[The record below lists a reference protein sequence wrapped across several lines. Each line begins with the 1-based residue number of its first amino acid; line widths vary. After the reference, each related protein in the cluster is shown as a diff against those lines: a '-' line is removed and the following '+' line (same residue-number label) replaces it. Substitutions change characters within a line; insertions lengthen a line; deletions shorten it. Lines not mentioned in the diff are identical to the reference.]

1 MFYMTKKK
9 ILVPLDGTD
18 RSMHSLDWLKKLF
31 KEDKVTITLMTI
43 REIVMANDMTITN
56 STIEQAQKD
65 TDEILDKA
73 EKKLEGYEVE
83 KYSDF
88 GSAPDKILLK
98 SKLDNYDVIIMTK
111 SNKKGLARIIGSV
124 TNKVLK
130 NADTLVIVVPE

>member
-1 MFYMTKKK
+1 MTKKK
-9 ILVPLDGTD
+9 ILVPLDGTE
-18 RSMHSLDWLKKLF
+18 RSMHSIDWLKKLF
-31 KEDKVTITLMTI
+31 KEDRVTITLMTI
-43 REIVMANDMTITN
+43 REIVMANDITITN

-65 TDEILDKA
+65 MDEVLDKA

-98 SKLDNYDVIIMTK
+98 SKLENYDVIIMTK

-130 NADTLVIVVPE
+130 NAHTLVIVVPE

>member
-1 MFYMTKKK
+1 MTKKK

-18 RSMHSLDWLKKLF
+18 RSMHSIDWLKKLF
-31 KEDKVTITLMTI
+31 KADKVKITLMTI
-43 REIVMANDMTITN
+43 REIVMANDMAITN

-65 TDEILDKA
+65 MDEILDKA

-98 SKLDNYDVIIMTK
+98 SKLDNYDIIIMTK

-130 NADTLVIVVPE
+130 NANTLVIVVPE

>member
-1 MFYMTKKK
+1 MTKKK

>member
-1 MFYMTKKK
+1 MTKKK

-65 TDEILDKA
+65 MDEILDKA

-98 SKLDNYDVIIMTK
+98 SKLDNYDIIIMTK

>member
-1 MFYMTKKK
+1 MTKKK
-9 ILVPLDGTD
+9 ILVPLDGTE
-18 RSMHSLDWLKKLF
+18 RSMHSIDWLKKLF
-31 KEDKVTITLMTI
+31 KEDRVTITLMTI

-56 STIEQAQKD
+56 TTIEQAQKD
-65 TDEILDKA
+65 MDEILDKA
-73 EKKLEGYEVE
+73 EKKLEGYDVE

-88 GSAPDKILLK
+88 GSAADKILLK

-130 NADTLVIVVPE
+130 NAHTLVIVVPE

>member
-1 MFYMTKKK
+1 MTKKK

-18 RSMHSLDWLKKLF
+18 RSMHSIDWLKKLF
-31 KEDKVTITLMTI
+31 KADKVTITLMTI

-65 TDEILDKA
+65 MDEILDKA

-98 SKLDNYDVIIMTK
+98 SKLDNYDIIIMTK

>member
-1 MFYMTKKK
+1 MTKKK

-18 RSMHSLDWLKKLF
+18 RSMHSIDWLKKLF
-31 KEDKVTITLMTI
+31 KADKVKITLMTI
-43 REIVMANDMTITN
+43 REIVMANDMAITN

-65 TDEILDKA
+65 MDEILDKA

-88 GSAPDKILLK
+88 GSAPDK
-98 SKLDNYDVIIMTK
+98 LDNYDIIIMTK

-130 NADTLVIVVPE
+130 NANTLVIVVPE

>member
-1 MFYMTKKK
+1 MTKKK

-65 TDEILDKA
+65 MDEILDKA

>member
-1 MFYMTKKK
+1 MTKKK

-65 TDEILDKA
+65 MDEVLDKA
-73 EKKLEGYEVE
+73 EKKLQGYEVE